1 MTAVKNAEI
10 VMFII
15 KMSVIIFIV
24 VISST
29 IVIANNSDFYYS
41 KGDSTQMT
49 PQEII
54 IAKEKAILDRWIT
67 GDTFGFIEAAAE
79 EITYFDPG
87 LEKRCTGKKDFHDW
101 IAAFNGAF
109 SFPDYELH
117 DPQVQMHGDVGILTF
132 NFIGFMQDGSKE
144 YFNTTEVYKLIE
156 GDWKLISSHWS
167 QTKPKR

>member
-1 MTAVKNAEI
+1 MLIK
-10 VMFII
+10 
-15 KMSVIIFIV
+15 KMSVIIFMV
-24 VISST
+24 GISST
-29 IVIANNSDFYYS
+29 ILTANNSDFYYS

-67 GDTFGFIEAAAE
+67 GDTFGFIETAAE

-87 LEKRCTGKKDFHDW
+87 LGKRCTGKKEFHDW
-101 IAAFNGAF
+101 IAAFNGTF
-109 SFPDYELH
+109 SFPNYELL

-132 NFIGFMQDGSKE
+132 NFIGFMKDDSKE

-156 GDWKLISSHWS
+156 GEWQLISSHWS
-167 QTKPKR
+167 QTNPKR

>member
-1 MTAVKNAEI
+1 
-10 VMFII
+10 MFI
-15 KMSVIIFIV
+15 KEATV
-24 VISST
+24 VILVVAFSS
-29 IVIANNSDFYYS
+29 VALAANNSDFHYS
-41 KGDSTQMT
+41 KGDSTKMAQR
-49 PQEII
+49 EII

-87 LEKRCTGKKDFHDW
+87 LEKRCTGKKEFHDW
-101 IAAFNGAF
+101 IATFNGTF
-109 SFPDYELH
+109 SFPNYEFI
-117 DPQVQMHGDVGILTF
+117 DPQVQMHGDVGVLTF

-144 YFNTTEVYKLIE
+144 YFNTTEVYKLID

>member
-1 MTAVKNAEI
+1 
-10 VMFII
+10 MFI
-15 KMSVIIFIV
+15 KKNSVIIFLA

-29 IVIANNSDFYYS
+29 TLIAKNSDFYYS

-49 PQEII
+49 SQEII

-67 GDTFGFIEAAAE
+67 GDTFGFIEAAAD

-87 LEKRCTGKKDFHDW
+87 LEKRCSGKKEFHDW
-101 IAAFNGAF
+101 IAAFNGTF
-109 SFPDYELH
+109 SFPDYELL
-117 DPQVQMHGDVGILTF
+117 DPHVQMHGDVGILTF
-132 NFIGFMQDGSKE
+132 NFIGFMQNGSKE
-144 YFNTTEVYKLIE
+144 YFNTTEVYKFTE

>member
-1 MTAVKNAEI
+1 
-10 VMFII
+10 MFIKKI
-15 KMSVIIFIV
+15 SVIIFIV
-24 VISST
+24 VISSK
-29 IVIANNSDFYYS
+29 ILIGNNSDFYYS

-54 IAKEKAILDRWIT
+54 TAKEKAVLDRWIT

-101 IAAFNGAF
+101 IAAFNGSF
-109 SFPDYELH
+109 SLPDYELL
-117 DPQVQMHGDVGILTF
+117 DPHVQMHGDVGILTF
-132 NFIGFMQDGSKE
+132 NFIGYMQDGSKE

-156 GDWKLISSHWS
+156 GDWMLISSHWS

>member
-1 MTAVKNAEI
+1 
-10 VMFII
+10 MFI
-15 KMSVIIFIV
+15 KKLSVIIFIV
-24 VISST
+24 EISST
-29 IVIANNSDFYYS
+29 ILIANNSDFCYS
-41 KGDSTQMT
+41 KGDSTQMK
-49 PQEII
+49 PQERI

-101 IAAFNGAF
+101 IAAFNGTF
-109 SFPDYELH
+109 SFPDYELL
-117 DPQVQMHGDVGILTF
+117 DPQVQMHGEIGILTF
-132 NFIGFMQDGSKE
+132 NFIGFMKEGSKE
-144 YFNTTEVYKLIE
+144 YFNTTEVYKLSE

>member
-1 MTAVKNAEI
+1 
-10 VMFII
+10 MFIKNLAVVI
-15 KMSVIIFIV
+15 LLALFMSV
-24 VISST
+24 
-29 IVIANNSDFYYS
+29 AQADHNSDFYS
-41 KGDSTQMT
+41 IGDSTQMS
-49 PQEII
+49 PKEII
-54 IAKEKAILDRWIT
+54 ITKEKTILNRWKT

-87 LEKRCTGKKDFHDW
+87 LEKRCTGKKEFHNW
-101 IAAFNGAF
+101 IAAFNGTF
-109 SFPDYELH
+109 SFPDYELV

-144 YFNTTEVYKLIE
+144 YFNTTEVYKLID

>member
-1 MTAVKNAEI
+1 M
-10 VMFII
+10 II
-15 KMSVIIFIV
+15 NKRNYVIQKLFVIIFV
-24 VISST
+24 VEILST
-29 IVIANNSDFYYS
+29 IDKANNSDSYYS

-54 IAKEKAILDRWIT
+54 IAKEKAILNRWIT
-67 GDTFGFIEAAAE
+67 GDTFGFIEAADE

-101 IAAFNGAF
+101 IAAFNGTF
-109 SFPDYELH
+109 SFPNYELH
-117 DPQVQMHGDVGILTF
+117 EPRVQMHGDVGILTF
-132 NFIGFMQDGSKE
+132 NFIGFMNDGSKE
-144 YFNTTEVYKLIE
+144 YFNTTEVYKLVD

>member
-1 MTAVKNAEI
+1 MFVKKTAVIISISAFLSVTPAE
-10 VMFII
+10 
-15 KMSVIIFIV
+15 
-24 VISST
+24 
-29 IVIANNSDFYYS
+29 NNSDFYS
-41 KGDSTQMT
+41 IGDSTQMS

-54 IAKEKAILDRWIT
+54 ITKEKTILDRWKT

-87 LEKRCTGKKDFHDW
+87 LEKRCTGKKKFHDW
-101 IAAFNGAF
+101 IAAFNGTF
-109 SFPDYELH
+109 SFPDYELL

-156 GDWKLISSHWS
+156 GDWMLISSHWS
-167 QTKPKR
+167 QTKPK

>member
-1 MTAVKNAEI
+1 
-10 VMFII
+10 MFI
-15 KMSVIIFIV
+15 KKLSLIIFIV
-24 VISST
+24 VIAST
-29 IVIANNSDFYYS
+29 IIKANNFDFNYS
-41 KGDSTQMT
+41 KGDSIQMT

-87 LEKRCTGKKDFHDW
+87 LEKRCTGKEDFHKW
-101 IAAFNGAF
+101 IDSFNGTF
-109 SFPDYELH
+109 SFPAYELYE
-117 DPQVQMHGDVGILTF
+117 PQVQMHGDVGILTF
-132 NFIGFMQDGSKE
+132 NFIGFMEDGSKE

>member
-1 MTAVKNAEI
+1 
-10 VMFII
+10 MFI
-15 KMSVIIFIV
+15 KKVAV
-24 VISST
+24 VILASAFLS
-29 IVIANNSDFYYS
+29 VALAENNSDFYS
-41 KGDSTQMT
+41 MGDSTKMS
-49 PQEII
+49 PKEII
-54 IAKEKAILDRWIT
+54 IAKEKSILNRWKN

-87 LEKRCTGKKDFHDW
+87 LEKRCTGKKEFHDW
-101 IAAFNGAF
+101 IGSFNGTF
-109 SFPDYELH
+109 SFPNYELL

-144 YFNTTEVYKLIE
+144 CWNTTEIYKLIE